1 MYRISKGDITIEAS
15 TDAELAHAVK
25 VLTDQNVPIPS
36 TFGSPAQM
44 DKYARVIPAN
54 LAATYRRAKG
64 LTADAPTGEYL
75 IKHPDDPGVSD
86 VS

>member
-36 TFGSPAQM
+36 TFGSPAQA

-54 LAATYRRAKG
+54 LAATYRRAV
-64 LTADAPTGEYL
+64 GEHL